1 MLALPHGKEIYI
13 FFSKYGLYGIIGILL
28 SGTIL
33 GILTSK
39 VLKIIGKEQ
48 EVNTYNEFLFYI
60 FNNKNSKLVVILNY
74 IINTFLLITFYIM
87 VSGFTAYFKQE
98 YNIPNYMTGII
109 LAILCYV
116 ALNNNIDEVVK
127 ISAILVPVIILF
139 IISFGLFDISNGIN
153 QVLEMNFIANNFIRG
168 MWNSIIYSS
177 YNSIILIPVLVTLK
191 KYVNKKN
198 FYSIGVIT
206 SLVVII
212 LSLFIYII
220 LLKSNIDIIEFDL
233 PIIYIVKQYGSV
245 FKYLYGVVIVISIFT
260 SIISAGYSFFKN
272 SIKNK
277 KKYSKLLKVM
287 CISSIFITNIGFSNL
302 VNTLYPIF
310 GILGIVQIYYIL
322 KIKI

>member
-13 FFSKYGLYGIIGILL
+13 FFSKYGLYGIIGILF

-206 SLVVII
+206 SLVVIV

-260 SIISAGYSFFKN
+260 SIISAGYSFLKN

>member
-13 FFSKYGLYGIIGILL
+13 FFSKYGLYGIIGILF

-206 SLVVII
+206 SLVVIV

-260 SIISAGYSFFKN
+260 SIISAGYSFLKN

-277 KKYSKLLKVM
+277 KRYSKLLKVM

-310 GILGIVQIYYIL
+310 GILGIVQIYYI
-322 KIKI
+322 

>member
-206 SLVVII
+206 SFVVII

-260 SIISAGYSFFKN
+260 SIISAGYSFLKN

>member
-1 MLALPHGKEIYI
+1 
-13 FFSKYGLYGIIGILL
+13 
-28 SGTIL
+28 
-33 GILTSK
+33 
-39 VLKIIGKEQ
+39 
-48 EVNTYNEFLFYI
+48 
-60 FNNKNSKLVVILNY
+60 
-74 IINTFLLITFYIM
+74 M

-191 KYVNKKN
+191 EYVNKKN

-206 SLVVII
+206 SLVVIV

-260 SIISAGYSFFKN
+260 SIISAGYSFLKN

>member
-13 FFSKYGLYGIIGILL
+13 FFSKYGLYGIIGILF

-206 SLVVII
+206 SLVVIV

-245 FKYLYGVVIVISIFT
+245 FKYYIWSGNCYI
-260 SIISAGYSFFKN
+260 
-272 SIKNK
+272 
-277 KKYSKLLKVM
+277 
-287 CISSIFITNIGFSNL
+287 NIYF
-302 VNTLYPIF
+302 
-310 GILGIVQIYYIL
+310 YYISRV
-322 KIKI
+322 